1 LFIHLLI
8 FLFKEVVAM
17 TEAQTH
23 KHATVIPTLR
33 YRDGAAAVKWLCRAF
48 GFREQLVVPDKDGA
62 IAHAQL
68 VHGNGMIM
76 LGSATNNDFHKLVK
90 SPSESGCVGSQSAYI
105 RVDDV
110 DAHYKQAVAAGAVI
124 VIDIKDEDYGGRG
137 YSCRDPEGHI
147 WNFGSYD
154 PWAA

>member
-1 LFIHLLI
+1 
-8 FLFKEVVAM
+8 M
-17 TEAQTH
+17 TEDP
-23 KHATVIPTLR
+23 KNSRATIMPTLR

-48 GFREQLVVPDKDGA
+48 GFQEHLVVPDKDGA

-68 VHGNGMIM
+68 VYGNGMIM
-76 LGSATNNDFHKLVK
+76 LGSATNNDFHELVK

-105 RVDDV
+105 QVQDV
-110 DAHYKQAVAAGAVI
+110 DAHYRQAMAAGAVI

-154 PWAA
+154 PWAV